1 MFYYVKGTLA
11 HVEPG
16 LAVID
21 AGGVGYACHTSLT
34 SLAKV
39 EIGAQVTFYTYLHVR
54 EDVMD
59 LYGFSD
65 TEELSCFKL
74 LIGIS
79 GVGPRAALAI
89 LSVVTPAQLTL
100 AVVSED
106 TKPLLAASGVGKK
119 LAQRILLEL
128 KDKIAKEQIEIA
140 GGAQQTVPVPANDAA
155 SEAIA
160 ALAVLGYS
168 RSEIDAA
175 LRGIDVA
182 GCTVE
187 EIVKKALFGLMR

>member
-34 SLAKV
+34 SLARV

-140 GGAQQTVPVPANDAA
+140 GGTQQAVPVLENDAA

-187 EIVKKALFGLMR
+187 EIVKKALCGLMR

>member
-21 AGGVGYACHTSLT
+21 VGGVGYACHTSLT
-34 SLAKV
+34 SLASV

-65 TEELSCFKL
+65 PEELSCFKL

-140 GGAQQTVPVPANDAA
+140 GGTQQAVPVLANDAA